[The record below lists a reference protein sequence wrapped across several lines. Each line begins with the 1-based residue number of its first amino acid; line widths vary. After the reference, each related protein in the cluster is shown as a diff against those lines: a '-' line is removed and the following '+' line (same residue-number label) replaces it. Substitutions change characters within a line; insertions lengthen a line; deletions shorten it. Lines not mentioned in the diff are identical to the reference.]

1 MKSKTIFYLV
11 IAGITILSLIGIGA
25 MASSKNQEKESK
37 RNEIFSISDKDWI
50 YAKNDSK
57 VTLIEY
63 LDFQCPAC
71 ANAYPM
77 VSKIKEEYKDKIQ
90 YIVRHYPLSSHP
102 YGFEASQTAEAAGL
116 QGKFWEM
123 HDLLF
128 KNQKNWATAEDVEAT
143 FRTYAQELGLDINK
157 FDVDYASQVTLDRI
171 KSDSQNGSTIGV
183 NSTPT
188 FFLNNRKI
196 DNPGNI
202 EEFRRIIDE
211 ELSKQK

>member
-11 IAGITILSLIGIGA
+11 LGVITVLSLIGLGA
-25 MASSKNQEKESK
+25 LASSKSQEKELK
-37 RNEIFSISDKDWI
+37 KDEVFAINDKDWI

-77 VSKIKEEYKDKIQ
+77 VSRIKEEYKDKIQ

-128 KNQKNWATAEDVEAT
+128 KNQKTWATAEDVEAT
-143 FRTYAQELGLDINK
+143 FRTYAQELGLDMPK
-157 FDVDYASQVTLDRI
+157 FDSDYSSQVTKDRI
-171 KSDSQNGSTIGV
+171 KSDSQNGTNIGV

-188 FFLNNRKI
+188 FFLNSRKI
-196 DNPGNI
+196 ENPGNI
-202 EEFRRIIDE
+202 EEFKRILDD
-211 ELSKQK
+211 ELSKQ